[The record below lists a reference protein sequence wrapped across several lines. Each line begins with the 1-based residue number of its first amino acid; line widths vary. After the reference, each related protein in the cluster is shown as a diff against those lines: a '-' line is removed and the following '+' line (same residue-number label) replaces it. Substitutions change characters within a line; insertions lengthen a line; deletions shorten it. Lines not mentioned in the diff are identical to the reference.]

1 MKQQSIKPGVLAL
14 ALVLLTVSSQAQSIY
29 FNYTN
34 GTNASYLLE
43 DVRKITFDNDVMN
56 LHFLDGT
63 LYAWNVSTIGY
74 YQYEESALGVE
85 EVLGRG
91 NAWQALVYPNPAS
104 DVLHIQYELPVQE
117 EVTIALFD
125 AQGKQ
130 VLQKTLGKQAAG
142 EYLETLDVAHLP
154 VGTYLCRISGRDST
168 ISKRVVKQ
176 N

>member
-1 MKQQSIKPGVLAL
+1 MKQRSIKSGVLAL
-14 ALVLLTVSSQAQSIY
+14 AAFLLTVCSQAQSIY

-74 YQYEESALGVE
+74 YQYEESAIGVE

-104 DVLHIQYELPVQE
+104 DVLHIQYELPSQE

-125 AQGKQ
+125 VQGKQ
-130 VLQKTLGKQAAG
+130 VVYKTLGKQNAG
-142 EYLETLDVAHLP
+142 EHLEKFDIAHLP
-154 VGTYLCRISGRDST
+154 AGNYVCRISSANGA
-168 ISKRVVKQ
+168 ISKQVVKQ

>member
-91 NAWQALVYPNPAS
+91 NAWQNAPLLTGDQCQPTNTRVIRAKS
-104 DVLHIQYELPVQE
+104 CR
-117 EVTIALFD
+117 
-125 AQGKQ
+125 K
-130 VLQKTLGKQAAG
+130 
-142 EYLETLDVAHLP
+142 
-154 VGTYLCRISGRDST
+154 LCRTFPT
-168 ISKRVVKQ
+168 IR
-176 N
+176 

>member
-1 MKQQSIKPGVLAL
+1 MKQQSINSGVLAL
-14 ALVLLTVSSQAQSIY
+14 ALVLLAVCSQAQSIY

-74 YQYEESALGVE
+74 YQYEESAIGVE

-104 DVLHIQYELPVQE
+104 DVLHIQYELPAQE
-117 EVTIALFD
+117 EVTVALFD
-125 AQGKQ
+125 VQGKQ
-130 VLQKTLGKQAAG
+130 VFQKPIGKQTAG
-142 EYLETLDVAHLP
+142 EHLEKFDIAHLP
-154 VGTYLCRISGRDST
+154 AGNYVCRISGRDSA
-168 ISKRVVKQ
+168 ISKQVVKQ

>member
-1 MKQQSIKPGVLAL
+1 MKQQAIKSGVLAL
-14 ALVLLTVSSQAQSIY
+14 SAVLLTFCSQAQSIY

-63 LYAWNVSTIGY
+63 LYTWNVSTIGY
-74 YQYEESALGVE
+74 YQYEESAIGVE

-104 DVLHIQYELPVQE
+104 DVLHIQYEPPAQE

-125 AQGKQ
+125 VQGKQ
-130 VLQKTLGKQAAG
+130 VLHKTLGKETVG
-142 EYLETLDVAHLP
+142 KHLETFDVAHLP
-154 VGTYLCRISGRDST
+154 SGNYLCRISNANGT
-168 ISKRVVKQ
+168 ISKQVVKQ